1 MRSTRVRAA
10 AYPALVALLTAG
22 GLSATPA
29 RAQDPAAPP
38 APEVARKIE
47 SLTVTAR
54 KQEESL
60 QTVPVTVSAVG
71 AADLERFQYDKIE
84 DVVTRIPTL
93 NVQIGGSGSGAQLS
107 LRGIGSSNISAAFDS
122 AVALDFDGVQVS
134 TMRILQSGFMDVQQ
148 IEVLKG
154 PQSLYFG
161 KSASGGVLSI
171 KSKNP
176 TDEWEFGGKA
186 AYEFEERGYTL
197 EAFASGPVT
206 DTLGFRIAARFND
219 IQKILRNTAPV
230 ADPKRGEQNINLRT
244 TFQLDPSDNFSAN
257 LKLNYVR
264 HENDGAI
271 FFAQNDCGPNGRPD
285 EIFLLGGGFIIPP
298 GYGCPGDGKTFFLP
312 DIAPPLAIQSP
323 AEARKPGSAG
333 GVPYGQARTFFA
345 ILDMDWQITDSLTLS
360 SVTGFVDQSAQDQ
373 DEYSYGGLLNGVS
386 FGVGTGLTDHQL
398 EQFSQEVRLAS
409 DFDGFFNF
417 MLGAFYETRDT
428 EFNTGQ
434 QAVNISLVGRDPV
447 TGNTFDWYK
456 RHITTGDAFSIFGSV
471 AFDITDQ
478 LELSGGLRWT
488 KEKKTN
494 TILVPYVH
502 TFLSAGP
509 AFIDSGFDSG
519 PIRFKDSNLSP
530 EVTLSYQATDDLN
543 FFGSFKTGFKSGGID
558 NSALPSSNLLG
569 FGSPD
574 PAVRQATA
582 DALIYESETAKGGE
596 IGVKSQWADQTLTLN
611 LTGFY
616 YVFDDLQVQNF
627 DAVAIQFATSNAGEV
642 TTKGIDL
649 EMKWI
654 TPVDGLSLYGAL
666 AYTDAKY
673 TAFFDA
679 NPNNNPA
686 IDDNLEGR
694 PVARAPKWAGN
705 IGADLRIPVGNAW
718 EFGIT
723 GNMQFSGKYFT
734 NEDSFDDIVQ
744 PSYVTF
750 DLAVSIG
757 DPDGRWQLSVIG
769 TNLTDEIYIQTS
781 GGRPFLAPAGNARG
795 LPAGDDQVLNFNRG
809 RQVSIEASFKF

>member
-1 MRSTRVRAA
+1 MNVRYGVRAGA
-10 AYPALVALLTAG
+10 ALA
-22 GLSATPA
+22 LSASLLAGVAVAAPA
-29 RAQDPAAPP
+29 WAQDAPP
-38 APEVARKIE
+38 PAVHRTE
-47 SLTVTAR
+47 SITVTAR
-54 KQEESL
+54 KQEETL
-60 QTVPVTVSAVG
+60 QEVPVAVTAIGG
-71 AADLERFQYDKIE
+71 ADVERFDFDKIE

-107 LRGIGSSNISAAFDS
+107 LRGVGSSNISAAFDS

-161 KSASGGVLSI
+161 KSASAGVLSI

-176 TDEWEFGGKA
+176 TPDWEFGGKA

-197 EAFASGPVT
+197 EAFMSGPVN
-206 DTLGFRIAARFND
+206 DKLGVRLAARFND
-219 IQKILRNTAPV
+219 ISKLLFNTAPV
-230 ADPKRGEQNINLRT
+230 ADPKRGEQNINIRGTLQ
-244 TFQLDPSDNFSAN
+244 FDPTDNFSAN

-271 FFAQNDCGPNGRPD
+271 FFAANDCGANGRAD
-285 EIFLLGGGFIIPP
+285 EVFLLGGGFVIPP
-298 GYGCPGDGKTFFLP
+298 GYTCAADGKTFFLP

-323 AEARKPGSAG
+323 AEAPKPGSNG
-333 GVPYGQARTFFA
+333 GVPYGKAETFFG
-345 ILDMDWQITDSLTLS
+345 ILKMDWDITDSLTLS
-360 SVTGFVDQSAQDQ
+360 TVTGYVEQSAQDQ

-386 FGVGTGLTDHQL
+386 FGVGTGLTDHVL

-417 MLGAFYETRDT
+417 MLGAFYESKHT

-434 QAVNISLVGRDPV
+434 QAVNISLLARDPV

-456 RHITTGDAFSIFGSV
+456 RHITNGDAFSIFGSV
-471 AFDITDQ
+471 AFDITDR

-488 KEKKTN
+488 KEKKIN
-494 TILVPYVH
+494 NILVPYVH

-519 PIRFKDSNLSP
+519 PIRFKDDNLSP
-530 EVTLSYQATDDLN
+530 EVTLSYQAMDDLN
-543 FFGSFKTGFKSGGID
+543 VYASFKTGFKSGGID

-569 FGSPD
+569 FASAD

-582 DALIYESETAKGGE
+582 DALIYDSETAKGGE
-596 IGVKSQWADQTLTLN
+596 IGVKSQWLDRTVTVN

-642 TTKGIDL
+642 TTKGFDIDFNW
-649 EMKWI
+649 M
-654 TPVDGLSLYGAL
+654 TPVDGLRIFGAL
-666 AYTDAKY
+666 AYTDAQY

-686 IDDNLEGR
+686 IDDDLDGR
-694 PVARAPKWAGN
+694 SVARAPKWAGN
-705 IGADLRIPVGNAW
+705 IGADLRIPLGNAL

-744 PSYVTF
+744 DSYITF
-750 DLAVSIG
+750 DLAVSVG

-769 TNLTDEIYIQTS
+769 TNLTDELYIQTS
-781 GGRPFLAPAGNARG
+781 GGRPFLAPPGNIRG

-809 RQVSIEASFKF
+809 RQVSIEASFRF

>member
-1 MRSTRVRAA
+1 MRSRISRAVVS
-10 AYPALVALLTAG
+10 PAVAGVMTLG
-22 GLSATPA
+22 GLWAMPA
-29 RAQDPAAPP
+29 QAQDPAP
-38 APEVARKIE
+38 APEAARKVE

-60 QTVPVTVSAVG
+60 QTVPVTVTAVG
-71 AADLERFQYDKIE
+71 AAELERFQYDKVE

-107 LRGIGSSNISAAFDS
+107 LRGVGSSNISAAFDS

-161 KSASGGVLSI
+161 KSASAGVLSI

-271 FFAQNDCGPNGRPD
+271 FFAQNDCGPNGRAD
-285 EIFLLGGGFIIPP
+285 EIFLLGGGFIVPP

-333 GVPYGQARTFFA
+333 GIPYGQARTFFA

-373 DEYSYGGLLNGVS
+373 DEYSYGGLLNGIS

-417 MLGAFYETRDT
+417 MLGAFYETRHV

-447 TGNTFDWYK
+447 TGNSFDWYK
-456 RHITTGDAFSIFGSV
+456 RHITNGDAFSIFGSV
-471 AFDITDQ
+471 TFDITDQ

-569 FGSPD
+569 FGSDD

-596 IGVKSQWADQTLTLN
+596 IGVKSQWADQTLTAN

-627 DAVAIQFATSNAGEV
+627 DAVNIQFATSNAGEV
-642 TTKGIDL
+642 TTKGLDL
-649 EMKWI
+649 ELKWI
-654 TPVDGLSLYGAL
+654 TPVEGLSLYGAL

-694 PVARAPKWAGN
+694 TVARAPKWAGN

-718 EFGIT
+718 EIGIT

-744 PSYVTF
+744 DSFVTF

-757 DPDGRWQLSVIG
+757 DPDGSWQLAVIG
-769 TNLTDEIYIQTS
+769 TNLSNELYIQTS

-795 LPAGDDQVLNFNRG
+795 LPAGDDQVLNYNRG

>member
-1 MRSTRVRAA
+1 MSARA
-10 AYPALVALLTAG
+10 PRLIALVAG
-22 GLSATPA
+22 GLAGAVAAFPA
-29 RAQDPAAPP
+29 LGQDAPP
-38 APEVARKIE
+38 EQRRTE
-47 SLTVTAR
+47 SVTVTAR
-54 KQEESL
+54 KQAESL
-60 QTVPVTVSAVG
+60 QTVPVTVTAVG
-71 AADLERFQYDKIE
+71 GADLDRFQYDKIE

-107 LRGIGSSNISAAFDS
+107 LRGVGSSNISAAFDS

-176 TDEWEFGGKA
+176 TPDWEYGGKV
-186 AYEFEERGYTL
+186 AYEIEERGYTL
-197 EAFASGPVT
+197 EAYTSGPIT
-206 DTLGFRIAARFND
+206 DTLGIRLAARFND
-219 IQKILRNTAPV
+219 IEKLLYNTAPV
-230 ADPKRGEQNINLRT
+230 ADPKRGEQNINARA

-264 HENDGAI
+264 HENDGGI
-271 FFAQNDCGPNGRPD
+271 FFAVNDCGANGRPD
-285 EIFLLGGGFIIPP
+285 EIYLLSGGFVVPP
-298 GYGCPGDGKTFFLP
+298 GYGCDSSGKTYFLP

-323 AEARKPGSAG
+323 AEAPEPGSNN
-333 GVPYGQARTFFA
+333 GVPYGVATTLFA
-345 ILDMDWQITDSLTLS
+345 ILKMDWEISDSLTLT
-360 SVTGFVDQSAQDQ
+360 SVTGYVDQSAQDQ

-398 EQFSQEVRLAS
+398 EQFSQELRLAS
-409 DFDGFFNF
+409 DFNGPFNF
-417 MLGAFYETRDT
+417 MLGAFYETRHS

-456 RHITTGDAFSIFGSV
+456 RHITNGDAFSVFGS
-471 AFDITDQ
+471 ASFDITDR

-494 TILVPYVH
+494 NILVPYVH
-502 TFLSAGP
+502 TFLSSGP

-519 PIRFKDSNLSP
+519 PIRFKDDNFSP
-530 EVTLSYQATDDLN
+530 EVTLSYQATDDIN
-543 FFGSFKTGFKSGGID
+543 FYGSFKTGFKSGGID

-569 FGSPD
+569 FASDD
-574 PAVRQATA
+574 PAVREATA
-582 DALIYESETAKGGE
+582 NALIYRSETAKGGE
-596 IGVKSQWADQTLTLN
+596 IGMKSQWADQTVTLN
-611 LTGFY
+611 LAGYY

-642 TTKGIDL
+642 TTKGLDL
-649 EMKWI
+649 DLAWV
-654 TPVDGLSLYGAL
+654 TPVDGLRLFGAL

-673 TAFFDA
+673 TDFFDS
-679 NPNNNPA
+679 NPNNDPA
-686 IDDNLEGR
+686 IDDDLNGR
-694 PVARAPKWAGN
+694 SVARAPKWAGN

-718 EFGIT
+718 ELGIT
-723 GNMQFSGKYFT
+723 GNIQFSGKYFT

-744 PSYVTF
+744 SSYVTF

-757 DPDGRWQLSVIG
+757 DPDGTWQLAVIG
-769 TNLTDEIYIQTS
+769 TNLTDELYVQTS
-781 GGRPFLAPAGNARG
+781 GGRPFLAPPGNVRG
-795 LPAGDDQVLNFNRG
+795 LPAGDDQILNYNRG
-809 RQVSIEASFKF
+809 RQLAIEASFKF